1 MTKDEMIEEIRTL
14 ASRVPAGAGDWPT
27 DKVSRWQSAR
37 MEAARVATRPNA
49 SVRSLRDALSVLD
62 TFYRG

>member
-1 MTKDEMIEEIRTL
+1 MTREEMIEEIRTL
-14 ASRVPAGAGDWPT
+14 ASKVPAGAGDWPT

-37 MEAARVATRPNA
+37 LEAAKAATRPNA
-49 SVRSLRDALSVLD
+49 SVRSLRDALSVLE